1 MITQIV
7 TGDDAVFQAQLY
19 KDAAVFSID
28 AGATVEAMLV
38 SIDHET
44 TYTDAVTL
52 SNVAAGADWPN
63 SLVIVEFSESETA
76 AIAVTG
82 NVLLEVQVDDTI
94 KETWFGVVQVITGQ
108 IA

>member
-19 KDAAVFSID
+19 KDLATFTID
-28 AGATVEAMLV
+28 PGATVEAMLISV
-38 SIDHET
+38 DHQT
-44 TYTDAVTL
+44 AYTDAVTL
-52 SNVAAGADWPN
+52 SNVAAGADWAN
-63 SLVIVEFSESETA
+63 SLVIVEFSQSETA

-82 NVLLEVQVDDTI
+82 QALLEIQVDDTI
-94 KETWFGVVQVITGQ
+94 KETWFGAVFVIKGQ